1 MKLKF
6 QPMPVLSGIVAVML
20 AILISLGVWQY
31 QRLQWK
37 TDLLAEVE
45 ASVTA
50 PPLTSL
56 DDLERAIEAGE
67 PVDFRRIEFQ
77 SGPSPD
83 RPIYAVYKTQGGGI
97 YWDLFRE
104 YGSIFGRYDTVKDD
118 EKPTGAI
125 LNAHRVTERV
135 NIGYVREDHPMGKVE
150 AWSKSKPNRE
160 KNRWF
165 KFNQTGDWGEDST
178 SSFHPLGLGADHQVR
193 TTHYIEIEDS
203 FDVKDTEEINRAL
216 SALPI
221 RRPAIRNNHRD
232 YMLTWFS
239 FSGLLLIFYFLIHKR
254 AGRLS
259 W

>member
-6 QPMPVLSGIVAVML
+6 QPMPVLTGIVAVML

-50 PPLTSL
+50 PPLKSL

-67 PVDFRRIEFQ
+67 PVDFRRIELTGVIGGEYAEYHVFKSQAGGIFWDVFRPFQ
-77 SGPSPD
+77 SAKSRKIRVIFVRTQTIED
-83 RPIYAVYKTQGGGI
+83 TQKTN
-97 YWDLFRE
+97 DSF
-104 YGSIFGRYDTVKDD
+104 
-118 EKPTGAI
+118 
-125 LNAHRVTERV
+125 ERIIKWELEPV
-135 NIGYVREDHPMGKVE
+135 FGYVREDHPMGRVE
-150 AWSKSKPNRE
+150 AWVKSKPNR
-160 KNRWF
+160 KANRWF
-165 KFNQTGDWGEDST
+165 KFNQDGNWGE
-178 SSFHPLGLGADHQVR
+178 
-193 TTHYIEIEDS
+193 
-203 FDVKDTEEINRAL
+203 AL
-216 SALPI
+216 SPSTIRSHYVELDLNAESAEDLPV
-221 RRPAIRNNHRD
+221 RRPTIRNNHRD

-239 FSGLLLIFYFLIHKR
+239 FAGLLLIFYFLIHKR